1 MKVQMEDVNNIK
13 ALFGYIKVLSDDGFS
28 PEVVGKIK
36 EMLNYAKPFFK
47 QLILEESFP
56 ELIRLTIN
64 KKVLGDNKRIKEINH
79 IKYPPPH
86 KVGRYGRCNL
96 PGQSI
101 LYAGFLK
108 PTILNELKPDS
119 GDMITTSLWK
129 VKDEQKM
136 FYCPVF
142 LNQPTDGTFNIRSEQ
157 IRHFFEKTINKN
169 SAEEKELIRFM
180 SQFVADAFS
189 KNVSSNNDLDYFLS
203 AYFSSII
210 FNEMKYGQV
219 EAICY
224 PSVQEKLA
232 FENIA
237 IKPEIFDRKYELQE
251 VSDVIVIESC
261 RSGNRRYHLHG
272 IGSTRRFD
280 LESNTILWDENEIA
294 LNDKIQRIEREHN
307 IKI

>member
-1 MKVQMEDVNNIK
+1 MTVQIKDVNNLK
-13 ALFGYIKVLSDDGFS
+13 ALFDYIKVLSDDGLS
-28 PEVVGKIK
+28 HGVVGKIT
-36 EMLNYAKPFFK
+36 EMLNYAKPVFRH
-47 QLILEESFP
+47 LILEESFP

-64 KKVLGDNKRIKEINH
+64 KKVIGENKRIKQINH

-86 KVGRYGRCNL
+86 KVEKYGRCNL

-142 LNQPTDGTFNIRSEQ
+142 LNQPTDGTSNIRSYQ
-157 IRHFFEKTINKN
+157 IRHFFEKKIENN
-169 SAEEKELIRFM
+169 SAEEKELVRFM

-189 KNVSSNNDLDYFLS
+189 KNVTSNNDLDYFLS
-203 AYFSSII
+203 AYFSNII
-210 FNEMKYGQV
+210 FSEMQYGRV

-224 PSVQEKLA
+224 PSVQEKLS

-237 IKPEIFDRKYELQE
+237 IKPDVFDRKYELQE
-251 VSDVIVIESC
+251 VSDIIVIESY
-261 RSGNRRYHLHG
+261 RSGNRRYLMHG
-272 IGSTRRFD
+272 IGSTRKFD
-280 LESNTILWDENEIA
+280 LENNTILWEENDIV
-294 LNDKIQRIEREHN
+294 LKDKIQRIEREHN
-307 IKI
+307 IEI